1 MATSAAPN
9 SVSPMAARLGYLVDL
24 QKAEDSYA
32 EAWWT
37 QSRPR
42 RASSG
47 RRSPLRGSFSSD
59 SAPSLYNSSESPSP
73 SSSFP
78 STPAEYVQEYFER
91 VQKNRETYNLA
102 WSTAVE
108 KRILQVHGPHDSATK
123 LNSRSRSSNL
133 LAAQLDAFAS
143 RDEIR
148 QAYYD
153 AWCSSSTS
161 RTLSAHEPHDP
172 AIKIA
177 STSTTTNLLA
187 AQLRASAEQEESE
200 NSYDQAWIEISNNGS
215 LRIEGSRKSATQIAS
230 QVIATNTLAAQ
241 LRAAADDALA
251 EQAYIDAWSRYREIT
266 RYAHSIDAWK
276 SHHLDRIRKESEYYN
291 AWYDVAKKSTLNKS
305 KSPAK
310 LKVLISQMAM
320 FQDIHTREEQYNE
333 AWSAYGQRHA
343 AMAPA
348 PVRAPRRRS
357 RASFSRSPR
366 PAFIRRLPGDIVSPE
381 IPMLGFSA
389 IDGPENDEEH
399 IKAWA
404 DKMKTT
410 SITPANSLLLSHP
423 SKAHTIPSSPK
434 PKRRSEKSH
443 FKWPEGLTEAEKV
456 GLTTRGDLQPY
467 LSTLL
472 SKIVS
477 FELVGQSELSISPDE
492 ASVEVPMRLVR
503 RANLKCHNQVICKV
517 KATISITSPP
527 TARRYAQD
535 PLPLFDAL
543 RRLGHAAVI
552 QLDQVGVSAVDW
564 ETGRQSI
571 WRKYSV
577 VSGAFRCEVKETF
590 MDRTIFSKD
599 GRDFEKKV
607 SIKNGLVMAPDGID
621 YLSLPL

>member
-1 MATSAAPN
+1 MATSATPL
-9 SVSPMAARLGYLVDL
+9 SISPMTARLGYLVDL

-37 QSRPR
+37 RSRPR
-42 RASSG
+42 RSSSG

-59 SAPSLYNSSESPSP
+59 EAPSLDSSSELPSP

-78 STPAEYVQEYFER
+78 STPAEYVQEYFDR
-91 VQKNRETYNLA
+91 AQKNRETYNLA

-108 KRILQVHGPHDSATK
+108 KHILHVHDPHDPATK
-123 LNSRSRSSNL
+123 LNSRARSANL

-143 RDEIR
+143 REEVR
-148 QAYYD
+148 QTYYD
-153 AWCSSSTS
+153 AWSSSS
-161 RTLSAHEPHDP
+161 IGRTLSVHDP
-172 AIKIA
+172 RDSAIKIA
-177 STSTTTNLLA
+177 STSTDTNLLFV
-187 AQLRASAEQEESE
+187 QLRASAERKEREDA
-200 NSYDQAWIEISNNGS
+200 YDEAWIDASNKGL
-215 LRIEGSRKSATQIAS
+215 LRAGGSRKSATKIAS
-230 QVIATNTLAAQ
+230 QNAVTNTLAAQ
-241 LRAAADDALA
+241 LRAAEDDALE
-251 EQAYIDAWSRYREIT
+251 EQAYVDAWSRYRDIT
-266 RYAHSIDAWK
+266 RYAHSLDAWK
-276 SHHLDRIRKESEYYN
+276 SHHLERLRKESEYYN
-291 AWYDVAKKSTLNKS
+291 AWYDVAKKSTLAKP
-305 KSPAK
+305 KTPARSR
-310 LKVLISQMAM
+310 VLISQMAM

-333 AWSAYGQRHA
+333 AWTAYGQRHA

-348 PVRAPRRRS
+348 PVRFSRRRS

-366 PAFIRRLPGDIVSPE
+366 PAFIRRLPGDVASPE
-381 IPMLGFSA
+381 VPMLGFSA
-389 IDGPENDEEH
+389 IDSLEDNEEY

-410 SITPANSLLLSHP
+410 TITPANSLLLSHP
-423 SKAHTIPSSPK
+423 PKTYIIPSSPK
-434 PKRRSEKSH
+434 PKKRSEKAH

-472 SKIVS
+472 GKIVS
-477 FELVGQSELSISPDE
+477 LELVGQSELSISPDE

-503 RANLKCHNQVICKV
+503 RANLKCQNQVVCKV
-517 KATISITSPP
+517 KASISITSPP

-552 QLDQVGVSAVDW
+552 QLDQVGVSPVER

-590 MDRTIFSKD
+590 MDRRMFSKD
-599 GRDFEKKV
+599 GCDFGKKAL
-607 SIKNGLVMAPDGID
+607 IKNGLVMCPDGAD